1 MDDYQ
6 HTNLLVLQSA
16 ELTER
21 TPFCPEDREIA
32 EYFDGQVVEVVRQ
45 SIEHHLDNCRF
56 CLARIGMLDRQ
67 RGEFG
72 DQRVPEEVLAT
83 AKKLAKPAP
92 AWWLKRTSTWASAA
106 MVLIAVFSI
115 MNIQKTSAPTSGPG
129 FAEEFSAEQAS
140 RQLRSIDRSP
150 LKLEVLS
157 PVSGKSV
164 AHGSLIQ
171 WAEVP
176 GHIHYDIFILSNS
189 GDVLWTERLQ
199 DNEWVFREALRLPAG
214 SEFFFRVEAV
224 LPDGG
229 AVSSRHTAFQVSE
242 QN

>member
-32 EYFDGQVVEVVRQ
+32 EYFDGQVVEAVRR
-45 SIEHHLDNCRF
+45 STEHHLDNCRF
-56 CLARIGMLDRQ
+56 CLARIGMLNRQ

-72 DQRVPEEVLAT
+72 EQRVSEEVLAT
-83 AKKLAKPAP
+83 AKKLARPAS
-92 AWWLKRTSTWASAA
+92 AWWLERTWIWASAA
-106 MVLIAVFSI
+106 MILIAVFSI
-115 MNIQKTSAPTSGPG
+115 MNNQRALAPTSESS
-129 FAEEFSAEQAS
+129 FSEEFPVQQTR
-140 RQLRSIDRSP
+140 RQVRSVDRS
-150 LKLEVLS
+150 LVSLEVLS
-157 PVSGKSV
+157 PAPGESL
-164 AHGSLIQ
+164 AHGSQIQ

-176 GHIHYDIFILSNS
+176 GHIHYDIYILSNA

-199 DNEWVFREALRLPAG
+199 ENGWVFHERVQLPAG
-214 SEFFFRVEAV
+214 GEYFFRVEAV

-229 AVSSRHTAFQVSE
+229 SVSSRHTAFRVSE